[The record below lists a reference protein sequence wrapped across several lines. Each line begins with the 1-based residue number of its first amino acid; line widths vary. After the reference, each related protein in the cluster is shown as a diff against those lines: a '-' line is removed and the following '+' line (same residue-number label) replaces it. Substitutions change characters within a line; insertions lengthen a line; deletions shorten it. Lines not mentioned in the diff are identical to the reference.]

1 MIQLRCIA
9 LFALLALCSFAQ
21 TAQQSRPG
29 GLPKQ
34 AAALVQSLYHQV
46 VLRHP
51 SGLPRGAD
59 ANVFNRYLSKS
70 MLHRI
75 EMARACVSGWARQ
88 DQKRMLMKDQI
99 PEKAPFGWAE
109 SGLFSGSAERTA
121 PDAFL
126 IERSESEKDGSIHV
140 YVRLTLT
147 SPPPE
152 TWKVAVVL
160 VREHG
165 RFVVDDVIYLN
176 DKSESSSMP
185 LSELMSK
192 GCDGS
197 SWVGFD
203 GGKTKQ

>member
-9 LFALLALCSFAQ
+9 LFALLTLCSFAQ
-21 TAQQSRPG
+21 TAQQSRLG

-34 AAALVQSLYHQV
+34 PAALVQSLYHQV

-51 SGLPRGAD
+51 LGLPRGAD
-59 ANVFNRYLSKS
+59 MNVFNRYLSKS

-75 EMARACVSGWARQ
+75 EMARACARDWARQ

-99 PEKAPFGWAE
+99 PEKASFGWAE

-140 YVRLTLT
+140 YLKLTLT

-152 TWKVAVVL
+152 AWEVAVVL
-160 VREHG
+160 VKEDG
-165 RFVVDDVIYLN
+165 RFVVDDVIYLE
-176 DKSESSSMP
+176 DKSDSIGMP
-185 LSELMSK
+185 LSALLSK

-197 SWVGFD
+197 SWVGF
-203 GGKTKQ
+203 GGAKTKQ